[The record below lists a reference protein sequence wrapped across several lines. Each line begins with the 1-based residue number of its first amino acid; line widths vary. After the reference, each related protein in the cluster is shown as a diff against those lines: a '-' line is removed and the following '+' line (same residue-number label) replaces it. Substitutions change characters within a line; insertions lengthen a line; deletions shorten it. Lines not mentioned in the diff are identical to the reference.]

1 MMESSVCKCIG
12 ILWMTFKRGS
22 LKPYI
27 ENWNVELHNHATCT
41 PKFFPDSFPPIICTI
56 YCEGDVY
63 CQVTSS
69 LPNIMNETYTV
80 QSQCICDI
88 IPYTPICEGL
98 CNLPDV
104 NGCKGDFD
112 PIRSECDEMKEDYLE
127 RETATK
133 ENVNTFF
140 DKVLYISANAESVF
154 GSIET
159 GEQQYEW

>member
-1 MMESSVCKCIG
+1 MITPYKHAFYIELASMLLVGRRLLDMNATSSALYKWKVDG
-12 ILWMTFKRGS
+12 IIRLQMYQDFVDDFKRGS

-27 ENWNVELHNHATCT
+27 EDWNVELHNHATCR
-41 PKFFPDSFPPIICTI
+41 PKFFPDGFPPIICTI

-98 CNLPDV
+98 CNLPAV
-104 NGCKGDFD
+104 SN
-112 PIRSECDEMKEDYLE
+112 
-127 RETATK
+127 
-133 ENVNTFF
+133 FF
-140 DKVLYISANAESVF
+140 IN
-154 GSIET
+154 
-159 GEQQYEW
+159 